1 MVALAG
7 VGDGTLF
14 LSGHVAGAAVLG
26 GRRGLADVEDLDAAV
41 GPLPDLDGHVLR
53 AEGAAHHHPAVLLV
67 DQVALQLCAERF
79 QAGEGALHQTKNF
92 QRDCVS
98 TSDLEERPSDPL
110 VAPVAVDVHPQG
122 HAVVLQSHSRHV
134 IAFQVSKKCSARTES
149 HRNGGGTYPV
159 VHGAGGAAL
168 LRLERGAE
176 CERLQ

>member
-67 DQVALQLCAERF
+67 DQVALQL
-79 QAGEGALHQTKNF
+79 
-92 QRDCVS
+92 
-98 TSDLEERPSDPL
+98 SDLEERPSDPL

-122 HAVVLQSHSRHV
+122 HAVV
-134 IAFQVSKKCSARTES
+134 
-149 HRNGGGTYPV
+149 PV

>member
-67 DQVALQLCAERF
+67 DQVALQL
-79 QAGEGALHQTKNF
+79 
-92 QRDCVS
+92 
-98 TSDLEERPSDPL
+98 SDLEERPSDPL
-110 VAPVAVDVHPQG
+110 VAPVAVDAHPQG

-134 IAFQVSKKCSARTES
+134 IAFQVSKNALLELKATEM
-149 HRNGGGTYPV
+149 
-159 VHGAGGAAL
+159 AAAL
-168 LRLERGAE
+168 PCSPWSRR
-176 CERLQ
+176 RRSSS